1 MFQTDK
7 NIKTDGT
14 EEAFVLFWIP
24 LIFLSAKGLCGYIF
38 CGILVFC
45 LVFRIK

>member
-7 NIKTDGT
+7 NIKTDGI

-24 LIFLSAKGLCGYIF
+24 LIFLLYQESE
-38 CGILVFC
+38 LVSGC
-45 LVFRIK
+45 LGPVMSFP